1 MREHTPEPGSSA
13 SVSRLHDIRP
23 FTSIPEEN
31 GCLYRSLVSVYRV
44 FERHVHLLLSVLGWV
59 LSSSLYERTCFL
71 YLEDLSRAES
81 DLGSYR
87 PS

>member
-1 MREHTPEPGSSA
+1 M
-13 SVSRLHDIRP
+13 
-23 FTSIPEEN
+23 
-31 GCLYRSLVSVYRV
+31 YRSLVSVYRV

-81 DLGSYR
+81 DLGSYVPCESLVDTTGDSR
-87 PS
+87 LLGEEAIVWGR